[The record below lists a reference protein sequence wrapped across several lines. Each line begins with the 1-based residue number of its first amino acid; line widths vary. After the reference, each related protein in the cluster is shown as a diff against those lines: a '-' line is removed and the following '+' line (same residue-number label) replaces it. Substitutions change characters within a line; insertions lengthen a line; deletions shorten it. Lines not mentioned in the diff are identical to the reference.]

1 MEFFKSFLANQLH
14 NFENVVQPISLL
26 ILDINMPELNGLE
39 CSRKIKQLYID
50 KNRQTQS
57 KKLLRPCIIFMTQ
70 TPLTVMNAFMESDET
85 PDLYLEKPV
94 DAKIFTDLLT
104 ILDITTQN

>member
-1 MEFFKSFLANQLH
+1 
-14 NFENVVQPISLL
+14 
-26 ILDINMPELNGLE
+26 MPELNGLE

-94 DAKIFTDLLT
+94 DAKIFTDLLK
-104 ILDITTQN
+104 ILDLTTQNEDYQ